1 MVQAAAEQVQPAV
14 RQAAGGQGRVRVQRA
29 ERDGGAGG
37 RRHSGGDGPH
47 CIQLTH
53 HALQVTL

>member
-37 RRHSGGDGPH
+37 RRHTGGDGPH
-47 CIQLTH
+47 RIQLTN